1 MNISNPYD
9 VMLKSLEDACGLTAY
24 AKTLDFISINVAT
37 DENYQKNYTNY
48 YRVRRDA
55 DWLKEYYEYFE
66 EHKNDK
72 NISFEQILRD
82 LYKIPHKVK
91 KSSVNLTGIAK
102 SIEASFSSKMLAT
115 INPNYP
121 IWDSQVVRALGIK
134 LDDSLR
140 DEEKIQ
146 AYIQA
151 YNELTGEVHSFI
163 PTPEGQNC
171 IKQFD
176 TTFPNYTYLNPSK
189 KIDFF
194 LWNIGK

>member
-1 MNISNPYD
+1 M
-9 VMLKSLEDACGLTAY
+9 
-24 AKTLDFISINVAT
+24 
-37 DENYQKNYTNY
+37 KN
-48 YRVRRDA
+48 
-55 DWLKEYYEYFE
+55 YYEYLE
-66 EHKNDK
+66 NNKNDK
-72 NISFEQILRD
+72 SISFEQILRY
-82 LYKIPHKVK
+82 LSNIPHKVK
-91 KSSVNLTGIAK
+91 KSSANPTGIAT

-121 IWDSQVVRALGIK
+121 IWDSQVVRALEIK

-140 DEEKIQ
+140 GEAKIQ

-151 YNELTGEVHSFI
+151 YNELTQEVHLFI
-163 PTPEGQNC
+163 PTIEGQNC

-176 TTFPNYTYLNPSK
+176 KTFPNYKQLNPVK